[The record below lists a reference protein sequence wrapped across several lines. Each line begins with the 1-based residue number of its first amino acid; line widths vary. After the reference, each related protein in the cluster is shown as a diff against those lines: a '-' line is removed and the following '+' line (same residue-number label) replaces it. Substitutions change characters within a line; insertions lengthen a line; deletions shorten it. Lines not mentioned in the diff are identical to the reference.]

1 MTKNLIT
8 ALIIALALCSVA
20 ACKKER
26 KSNDIITKM
35 APRPK
40 VPTGPKSLSDFK
52 YEKKVE
58 WMGGTYTI
66 TIHRYADKDLELAVD
81 EDGRKYYDNKVQLS
95 IKRPDGTTFYDRTFT
110 KNDFKEFTNNH
121 YGEHGSLVGFMFDHA
136 EGDALRFGVSVGSP
150 DPNSDEYVPMDFVI
164 DKSCRVLISN
174 ATELDTGSDQDA
186 PSKPKTEEE
195 ISEEEGV

>member
-95 IKRPDGTTFYDRTFT
+95 IKRPDGTIFYDRTFT

-164 DKSCRVLISN
+164 DKSCRVRISN

>member
-136 EGDALRFGVSVGSP
+136 ESDALRFGVSVGSP

-164 DKSCRVLISN
+164 DKSCRVRISN

>member
-164 DKSCRVLISN
+164 DKSCRVRISN
-174 ATELDTGSDQDA
+174 ANELETGSDQDA

>member
-150 DPNSDEYVPMDFVI
+150 DPNSDEYIPMDFVI
-164 DKSCRVLISN
+164 DKSCRVRISN

-186 PSKPKTEEE
+186 PSKPKAEEE

>member
-1 MTKNLIT
+1 
-8 ALIIALALCSVA
+8 
-20 ACKKER
+20 
-26 KSNDIITKM
+26 
-35 APRPK
+35 
-40 VPTGPKSLSDFK
+40 
-52 YEKKVE
+52 
-58 WMGGTYTI
+58 MGGTYTI

-95 IKRPDGTTFYDRTFT
+95 IKRSDGTTFYDRTFT

-164 DKSCRVLISN
+164 DKSCRVRISN

>member
-1 MTKNLIT
+1 M
-8 ALIIALALCSVA
+8 A

-164 DKSCRVLISN
+164 DKSCRVRISN

-195 ISEEEGV
+195 MSEEEGV

>member
-110 KNDFKEFTNNH
+110 KNDFKEFINNH

-164 DKSCRVLISN
+164 DKSCRVRISN

>member
-110 KNDFKEFTNNH
+110 KNEFKYFTNNH

-164 DKSCRVLISN
+164 DKSCRVRISN

>member
-35 APRPK
+35 APHPK

-164 DKSCRVLISN
+164 DKSCRVRISN

>member
-8 ALIIALALCSVA
+8 ALIVALALCSVA

-164 DKSCRVLISN
+164 DKSCRVRISK

-186 PSKPKTEEE
+186 PTKPKTEEE
-195 ISEEEGV
+195 LSEEEGV

>member
-40 VPTGPKSLSDFK
+40 VSTGPKSLSDFK

-150 DPNSDEYVPMDFVI
+150 DPNSDEYIPMDFVI
-164 DKSCRVLISN
+164 DKSCRVRISN

>member
-8 ALIIALALCSVA
+8 ALIVALALCSVA

-35 APRPK
+35 APHPK

-164 DKSCRVLISN
+164 DKSCRVRISK
-174 ATELDTGSDQDA
+174 ATELDTGSDQEA
-186 PSKPKTEEE
+186 PTKPKTEEE
-195 ISEEEGV
+195 LSEEEGV

>member
-8 ALIIALALCSVA
+8 ALIIDLALCSVA

-164 DKSCRVLISN
+164 DKSCRVRISN

-186 PSKPKTEEE
+186 PSKPKTEDEM
-195 ISEEEGV
+195 SEEEGV

>member
-110 KNDFKEFTNNH
+110 KNDFKGFTNNH

-150 DPNSDEYVPMDFVI
+150 DPNSDEYIPMDFVI
-164 DKSCRVLISN
+164 DKSCRVRISN

>member
-95 IKRPDGTTFYDRTFT
+95 IKRPDGTIFYDRTFT

-150 DPNSDEYVPMDFVI
+150 DPNSDEYIPMDFVI
-164 DKSCRVLISN
+164 DKSCRVRISN

>member
-35 APRPK
+35 APHPK

-164 DKSCRVLISN
+164 DKSCRVRISK
-174 ATELDTGSDQDA
+174 ATELDTGSDQEA
-186 PSKPKTEEE
+186 PTKPKTEEE
-195 ISEEEGV
+195 LSEEEGV

>member
-150 DPNSDEYVPMDFVI
+150 DPNSDEYIPMDFVI
-164 DKSCRVLISN
+164 DKSCRVRISKS
-174 ATELDTGSDQDA
+174 TELDTGSDQDA

>member
-164 DKSCRVLISN
+164 NKSCRVRISN

>member
-95 IKRPDGTTFYDRTFT
+95 IKRPNGTTFYDRTFT

-164 DKSCRVLISN
+164 DKSCRVRISN
-174 ATELDTGSDQDA
+174 ATELDTGSDQDV

>member
-8 ALIIALALCSVA
+8 ALIVALALCSVA

-150 DPNSDEYVPMDFVI
+150 DPNSDEYIPMDFVI
-164 DKSCRVLISN
+164 DKSCRVRISN
-174 ATELDTGSDQDA
+174 ATELDTGSDPDA

>member
-164 DKSCRVLISN
+164 DKSCRVRISN
-174 ATELDTGSDQDA
+174 ATELDIGSDQDA

>member
-35 APRPK
+35 APHPK

-66 TIHRYADKDLELAVD
+66 TIHRYADKDLELALD
-81 EDGRKYYDNKVQLS
+81 ADGRKYYDNKVQLS
-95 IKRPDGTTFYDRTFT
+95 IKRPDGTTFYGRTFT

-164 DKSCRVLISN
+164 DKSCHVRISN

-195 ISEEEGV
+195 MSEEEGV

>member
-81 EDGRKYYDNKVQLS
+81 EDGRKYYDNKVLLS

-150 DPNSDEYVPMDFVI
+150 DPNSDEYIPMDFVI
-164 DKSCRVLISN
+164 DKSCRVRISN

>member
-121 YGEHGSLVGFMFDHA
+121 YGKHGSLVGFMFDHA

-164 DKSCRVLISN
+164 DKSCRVRISKS
-174 ATELDTGSDQDA
+174 TELDTGSDQEA
-186 PSKPKTEEE
+186 PTKPKTEEE
-195 ISEEEGV
+195 LSEEEGV

>member
-164 DKSCRVLISN
+164 DKSCRVRISN

-186 PSKPKTEEE
+186 PSKSKTEEE

>member
-40 VPTGPKSLSDFK
+40 VSTGPKSLSDFK

-164 DKSCRVLISN
+164 DKSCRVRISN
-174 ATELDTGSDQDA
+174 ATELDTGSDQEA
-186 PSKPKTEEE
+186 PTKPKTEEE
-195 ISEEEGV
+195 LSEEEGV

>member
-58 WMGGTYTI
+58 WMGGTYT
-66 TIHRYADKDLELAVD
+66 
-81 EDGRKYYDNKVQLS
+81 
-95 IKRPDGTTFYDRTFT
+95 
-110 KNDFKEFTNNH
+110 
-121 YGEHGSLVGFMFDHA
+121 
-136 EGDALRFGVSVGSP
+136 
-150 DPNSDEYVPMDFVI
+150 
-164 DKSCRVLISN
+164 
-174 ATELDTGSDQDA
+174 TESMVH
-186 PSKPKTEEE
+186 S
-195 ISEEEGV
+195 

>member
-121 YGEHGSLVGFMFDHA
+121 YGEHGSLVGFMFDHV

-164 DKSCRVLISN
+164 DKSCRVHISN

>member
-58 WMGGTYTI
+58 WMGETYTI

-136 EGDALRFGVSVGSP
+136 EGDALRFGVSIGSP

-164 DKSCRVLISN
+164 DKSCRVRISN
-174 ATELDTGSDQDA
+174 ATELDTGSDQNA

>member
-81 EDGRKYYDNKVQLS
+81 EEGRKYYDNKVQLS

-110 KNDFKEFTNNH
+110 KHDFKEFTNNH

-164 DKSCRVLISN
+164 DKSCRVRISN

>member
-136 EGDALRFGVSVGSP
+136 EDDALRFGVSVGSP

-164 DKSCRVLISN
+164 DKSCRVRISN

>member
-150 DPNSDEYVPMDFVI
+150 DPNSDEYVPMDFII
-164 DKSCRVLISN
+164 DKSCRVRISN

-195 ISEEEGV
+195 IPEEEGV

>member
-164 DKSCRVLISN
+164 DKSGHVHISN
-174 ATELDTGSDQDA
+174 ATEVETGSDQDA

-195 ISEEEGV
+195 MSEEEGV

>member
-150 DPNSDEYVPMDFVI
+150 DPNSDEYIPMDFVI
-164 DKSCRVLISN
+164 DKSCRVRILN